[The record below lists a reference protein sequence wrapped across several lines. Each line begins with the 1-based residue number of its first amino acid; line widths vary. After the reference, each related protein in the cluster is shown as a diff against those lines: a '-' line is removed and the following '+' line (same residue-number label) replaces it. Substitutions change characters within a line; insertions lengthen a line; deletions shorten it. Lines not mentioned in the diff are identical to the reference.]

1 MKNIAEKF
9 GGFTDFLYLC
19 NILKSGMQ
27 ATRCSWSEG
36 VSNTIKNTTK
46 GMIEL
51 YLSKVTESV
60 TNKRWICTTWPHT
73 WRNTTRPSRRA

>member
-1 MKNIAEKF
+1 MAEMF
-9 GGFTDFLYLC
+9 GGFEYFLYLC
-19 NILKSGMQ
+19 NILKSGIQ

-51 YLSKVTESV
+51 YLSKVTENSESEQAGKLYAGAV
-60 TNKRWICTTWPHT
+60 YG
-73 WRNTTRPSRRA
+73 